1 MNAVVTVYKSRDLLW
16 NLTLRELRTKYRR
29 SFLGWAWS
37 MLNPLSQILIYGFVF
52 GTLFGGHA
60 ARSATRAD
68 STTSRCGCCVDLLP
82 WNFFGLVTSLGLGAV
97 SANSGLV
104 RRVAFP
110 REVLVFS
117 NVLHACV
124 QFSIEM
130 ALLLIIMLIAGSPFF
145 PWLPV
150 VVLTSV
156 LLAIFATGL
165 ALALSVLAVY
175 FRDVSYLWA
184 IVIQVWFFATPI
196 VYPPSLLEA
205 KAPSWVYNV
214 LKLNPMNGFIETYRR
229 CLYDAGAPGWKTMLG
244 PWRCHSRAWPSV
256 GRSSIECLADF
267 PRRSETARRG
277 LRPPVCRRRPV
288 LVANRLRRCPTCCA
302 SPVPSPRA
310 CRGNVRP
317 ASRPQHH
324 TPAHS
329 KLMRIVCSRRFRV
342 GRGE

>member
-1 MNAVVTVYKSRDLLW
+1 MHAVTDVYRSRELLW

-52 GTLFGGHA
+52 GTLFN
-60 ARSATRAD
+60 ATAPTGD
-68 STTSRCGCCVDLLP
+68 PSGLDNFALYLLCGLLP
-82 WNFFGLVTSLGLGAV
+82 WNFFGLITSLGLGAISV
-97 SANSGLV
+97 NSGLV

-130 ALLLIIMLIAGSPFF
+130 TLLFIVLLVAGSPFL
-145 PWLPV
+145 PWLPL
-150 VVLTSV
+150 VVLTSI

-196 VYPPSLLEA
+196 VYPPSLLAEQ
-205 KAPSWVYNV
+205 APQWVNNV
-214 LKLNPMNGFIETYRR
+214 LKLNPMNGFVETYRR
-229 CLYDAGAPGWKTMLG
+229 LLYDASAPGWRTM
-244 PWRCHSRAWPSV
+244 V
-256 GRSSIECLADF
+256 G
-267 PRRSETARRG
+267 
-277 LRPPVCRRRPV
+277 
-288 LVANRLRRCPTCCA
+288 LVAISMVSLVIGWSIFHR
-302 SPVPSPRA
+302 
-310 CRGNVRP
+310 
-317 ASRPQHH
+317 
-324 TPAHS
+324 
-329 KLMRIVCSRRFRV
+329 MSRRLPEEV
-342 GRGE
+342 